1 MIYGQASPRGI
12 NMVWIP
18 HFGTSGIRGCVP
30 EELSPEIAWQI
41 GYSVATVFKQQAI
54 LVCHDN
60 RTSSPLLT
68 NAIASGLMAGG
79 SDAHYGGE
87 VITPAVSLYTRHCDL
102 SGAILITGSHIPAHM
117 SGIEVLGSDG
127 APVPPEIEEQ
137 IGQLNMSTPKPV
149 AWKSHGQL
157 HPVTDVGPFWVN
169 KVLEQVD
176 TAVIRQ
182 RKFRIVVDA
191 ANGTAIPWL
200 LQVVQQLD
208 CEVIGLNTKRDSTFP
223 GRSPNLRVELLDQ
236 AAKLVKNQQ
245 ADLGVA
251 TDGDADRAFF
261 IDDIGRALMGD
272 VSGTLLAKI
281 ELDREGG
288 GTIVTPINSSNLVE
302 DIVGQYKARVVYSR
316 VGPPAMVAAAKKHN
330 ALFTFEESG
339 KIIYPRFNY
348 LSDSGLGM
356 VHLLEYLAKT
366 KKSLSTIIDEFPQYT
381 QLKRA
386 IDCPNEYK
394 ERVTTHALNMVKEHF
409 PEAQVITQD
418 GVKVVFDDGW
428 LLLRPSGTEPVF
440 RCFTEA
446 REKKRAHELMEL
458 GLEWINDVLKT
469 SST

>member
-1 MIYGQASPRGI
+1 MAWTPE
-12 NMVWIP
+12 
-18 HFGTSGIRGCVP
+18 FGTSGIRGCVP
-30 EELSPEIAWQI
+30 EELSSEIVWQI
-41 GYSVATVFKQQAI
+41 GYSVATVFEQKPI

-68 NAIASGLMAGG
+68 NAVAGGLMAGG
-79 SDAHYGGE
+79 SNVHYGGE

-102 SGAILITGSHIPAHM
+102 AGAILITGSHIPANM

-137 IGQLNMSTPKPV
+137 IGQLNISAPRPV

-157 HPVTDVGPFWVN
+157 QRVNDVGSFWVK

-176 TAVIRQ
+176 TPVIQ
-182 RKFRIVVDA
+182 KRKFRIVLDA

-200 LQVVQQLD
+200 LNVIQQLD
-208 CEVIGLNTKRDSTFP
+208 CEMIGLNTERDSTFP
-223 GRSPNLRVELLDQ
+223 GRSPNLRVTLLDQ
-236 AAKLVKNQQ
+236 AAQLVKDRK
-245 ADLGVA
+245 ADLGIA

-261 IDDIGRALMGD
+261 IDDKGRALMGD

-316 VGPPAMVAAAKKHN
+316 VGPPAMVAAAKKYN
-330 ALFTFEESG
+330 AIFTFEESG
-339 KIIYPRFNY
+339 KIIYPRLNY
-348 LSDSGLGM
+348 LSDSGLGT
-356 VHLLEYLAKT
+356 VHLLEYLAKA
-366 KKSLSTIIDEFPQYT
+366 KKSLSTVIDEFPQYT

-386 IDCPNEYK
+386 IACPNEYK
-394 ERVTTHALNMVKEHF
+394 DHVATHALNMVKTHF
-409 PEAQVITQD
+409 PEAQVITKD
-418 GVKVVFDDGW
+418 GVKVVFEDGW

-446 REKKRAHELMEL
+446 RQKKRAQELMDL
-458 GLEWINDVLKT
+458 GLEWVNAVLKT